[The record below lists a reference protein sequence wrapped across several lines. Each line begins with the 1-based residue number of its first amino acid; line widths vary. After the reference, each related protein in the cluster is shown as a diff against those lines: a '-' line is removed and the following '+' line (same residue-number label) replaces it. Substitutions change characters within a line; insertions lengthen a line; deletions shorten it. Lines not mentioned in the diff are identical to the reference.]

1 MLGCGWDE
9 RSDVWSL
16 GCILMEI
23 YTGDFLFT
31 FLRQEDDQEDDI
43 EHLALMERLLQESLP
58 LELLD
63 SADPK
68 RAAKL
73 VLKQDNGSR
82 LGWPEWARAAESLKH
97 VERQPSSL
105 SSLVLPWLLEPCDS
119 RRLSATLALKHRFFR
134 KEILASG
141 LT

>member
-1 MLGCGWDE
+1 M
-9 RSDVWSL
+9 
-16 GCILMEI
+16 
-23 YTGDFLFT
+23 FT

-82 LGWPEWARAAESLKH
+82 LGWPEWARAAESLRH

-105 SSLVLPWLLEPCDS
+105 SSLVLPRHE
-119 RRLSATLALKHRFFR
+119 
-134 KEILASG
+134 G
-141 LT
+141 LTSFVEELRRRSRNDYLLRKFVYGGP